1 MKNFVICDTTPK
13 PDDARS
19 EKSDA
24 RRNNLKV
31 GWDIPITTDYGRPMN
46 PFFIEIRN
54 FLT

>member
-31 GWDIPITTDYGRPMN
+31 GWDIPITTDYERPMN